1 MAVKFD
7 RRLYVVP
14 APVRKILDWKKYV
27 IPTKWKR
34 KKNVSE
40 RIDDI
45 LYGAG
50 K

>member
-1 MAVKFD
+1 MAVKFG
-7 RRLYVVP
+7 RRPFVVP
-14 APVRKILDWKKYV
+14 ARARKVLDWKKYV

-40 RIDDI
+40 RIDEI